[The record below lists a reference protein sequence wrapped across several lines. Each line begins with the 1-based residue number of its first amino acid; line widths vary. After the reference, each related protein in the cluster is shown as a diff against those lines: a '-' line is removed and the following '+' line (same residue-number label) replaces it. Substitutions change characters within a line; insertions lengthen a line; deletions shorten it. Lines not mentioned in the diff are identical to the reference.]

1 MPWAWITADGEKSA
15 SENKTQNADGSEHK
29 LKMNWY
35 ACADLPDE
43 VVIVYSVE
51 KTNEREKTGIQFA
64 DRKLNT
70 RTKSGKTCSGE
81 VTHWVGL
88 AYEL

>member
-1 MPWAWITADGEKSA
+1 MFWAWITADGEKSA
-15 SENKTQNADGSEHK
+15 RAHKIQNADGSVHK
-29 LKMNWY
+29 VEMNWY

-43 VVIVYSVE
+43 VVLVYSVE